1 MKLSIQIKTNVVFDH
16 LEQSDKRIIIEQ
28 GGTRSGKTYNILQW
42 ILFRYCMENNKKIIT
57 ITRKNG
63 PALRGSAMR
72 DFFEILNTK
81 GLYSEDNHFK
91 SINEYFFMG
100 NIIEFVSLDEP
111 QKIRG
116 RKRDVLF
123 INEGNELNWEDF
135 FQLNIRTNERIIL
148 DFNPSDE
155 FHWIYDK
162 VIPRED
168 SDFFQTTYLDN
179 PFLEES
185 LVKEIERLKG
195 TDENYWRIYGLG
207 ERGQSR
213 SLVFSFG
220 LVDSIPETAKR
231 IGMGLDFGY
240 SNDPTALVETY
251 IEGENMYINELLYR
265 TEMTN
270 QDIGRTF
277 ELLNLDRRDEI
288 WADSSEPKSIAEIHK
303 MGWNIKPTFK
313 GAINLSIDMMRRYK
327 ILLTKT
333 SANLIKEFKNYKY
346 IEDKNG
352 NITNR
357 PFDAFNHSIDATR
370 YSIVNRLSRP
380 NYGTYAIR

>member
-1 MKLSIQIKTNVVFDH
+1 MTNV
-16 LEQSDKRIIIEQ
+16 
-28 GGTRSGKTYNILQW
+28 G
-42 ILFRYCMENNKKIIT
+42 KIIT
-57 ITRKNG
+57 ITRKQG
-63 PALRGSAMR
+63 PALRGSSMR
-72 DFFEILNTK
+72 DLFDILNTHD
-81 GLYSEDNHFK
+81 LYSEDNHHK
-91 SINEYFFMG
+91 SINEYKFMG
-100 NIIEFVSLDEP
+100 NTIEFVSLDEP

-116 RKRDVLF
+116 RKRDLLF

-168 SDFFQTTYLDN
+168 CDFFQTTYLDN
-179 PFLEES
+179 PFLEPS
-185 LVKEIERLKG
+185 LIKEIERLKG
-195 TDENYWRIYGLG
+195 TDENYWKIYGLG

-213 SLVFSFG
+213 SLIFDFTTCET
-220 LVDSIPETAKR
+220 IPNTAKLL
-231 IGMGLDFGY
+231 GMGLDFGY
-240 SNDPTALVETY
+240 SNDPTSLVKTY
-251 IEGENMYINELLYR
+251 IDGDFMYIEELLYR

-270 QDIGRTF
+270 QDIGKQF
-277 ELLNLDRRDEI
+277 ELLGLDRRQEI
-288 WADSSEPKSIAEIHK
+288 WADSAEPKSIAEIHK

-327 ILLTKT
+327 IVVTKD
-333 SANLIKEFKNYKY
+333 SHNLIKEFKNYKY

-352 NITNR
+352 NVTNK
-357 PFDAFNHSIDATR
+357 PFDAFNHAIDATR

-380 NYGTYAIR
+380 NYGTYAVR